1 MSNLEAMPE
10 RKKLSQY
17 ILGNA
22 RTLMIVF
29 ILFTVVV
36 VMTTDIKLVT
46 ISSITDLGLEFFI
59 LLFASYGMYISC
71 TDEGISKG
79 YANEAYKKAVGNFEE
94 LKEQIVESWLAR
106 MNEFCAY
113 YVDEELR
120 KTRMQY
126 LSVVC
131 IPYDEY
137 IERYVN
143 LGKNDIKEIRYL
155 KDSQKKAIIKANKVS
170 RIKLTPEMIMTL
182 GKTVHSRSALSISP
196 DTLKSITIGKKI
208 VKMSAISICM
218 SMVALDIIM
227 QPSWTVFSEV
237 CLKLAT
243 VVINGFDGYRE
254 GFNNITTHTVNYVNN
269 QSSLMHQAIQYC
281 KAHPALAIEAHHPTN
296 E

>member
-46 ISSITDLGLEFFI
+46 ISSVTDLGLEFFI
-59 LLFASYGMYISC
+59 LLFASYGMYIC
-71 TDEGISKG
+71 CADDGASKG
-79 YANEAYKKAVGNFEE
+79 YASEAYKKAVDKFDG
-94 LKEQIVESWLAR
+94 LKDQIVESWLTR
-106 MNEFCAY
+106 MNDFCVY

-131 IPYDEY
+131 IPYDVY
-137 IERYVN
+137 IEKYVK
-143 LGKNDIKEIRYL
+143 LSTKEIKILTDL
-155 KDSQKKAIIKANKVS
+155 KASQKKAIIKANKVS

-182 GKTVHSRSALSISP
+182 GRTVRSRSALSLTPETI
-196 DTLKSITIGKKI
+196 KNITFGKKV

-218 SMVALDIIM
+218 SMVALDIII
-227 QPSWTVFSEV
+227 QPSWTVFAEV

-254 GFNNITTHTVNYVNN
+254 GFSNITTHTVNYVNN
-269 QSSLMHQAIQYC
+269 QSSLMQQAIQYC
-281 KAHPALAIEAHHPTN
+281 KAHPIPAIEAHHTTN